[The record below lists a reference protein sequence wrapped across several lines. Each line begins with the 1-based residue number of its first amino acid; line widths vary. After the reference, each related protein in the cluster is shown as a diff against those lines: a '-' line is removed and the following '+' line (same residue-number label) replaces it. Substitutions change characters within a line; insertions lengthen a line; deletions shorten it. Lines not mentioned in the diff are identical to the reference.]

1 MTCLPRFSRAELVFS
16 LKCLGAAA
24 LAFYVASRAGLPRP
38 FWALMTTYIVAHP
51 LASNVR
57 SKAFFRLL
65 GTLLG
70 CMATVWLIPPL
81 SGSPELLSLALAVW
95 TGVCLYLSL
104 LDRSARS
111 YVFLLAGYSAALSGF
126 PLVEAPASMFDTASA
141 RVEEISI
148 GIMCASLVHSLM
160 LPVGL
165 GQSLFSVLDRSMADV
180 RRWIGDTLTTRR
192 RATTELAAKQASID
206 LHRLSLDVTQLRLL
220 STHVPFDTG
229 NLRWAAGAILAMQ
242 DRMAELTCVLLAIG
256 DRLDALEEAEGQMSE
271 DVRSALEKCLNGIL
285 SHPSERSLKEMSDAV
300 HSMAVGSAPCP
311 WVRALRLDLAVR
323 LRELH
328 MRWDEGN
335 ALRQQIDADFVSGT
349 ASIRWQPSH
358 GHRVLYRDKGL
369 ALRSAAAAIIATC
382 IACAIWIVTGWPVGS
397 AAAMSAAVFS
407 SFFAT
412 MDDPVPAM
420 HGFIVALIW
429 SMPVTVFYVLVA
441 LPWARNFEMLVVA
454 IAPLLLLIGCY
465 LMRPAQGIAALGMF
479 FGVIGTLA
487 LHDIGSADLVTF
499 LQSNIAIFMGA
510 LVAARTTAIV
520 RSVSADWSAK
530 RLQRASL
537 RDLNALASSAISDAA
552 AAAFAGRMLDRIAL
566 LIPRASRR
574 GAVAGEVALKQ
585 AILELNLGAAIATK
599 HLPQEIRKTLMNRL
613 ESVLSTA
620 PAQAVI
626 AHASLLSAIDQHILK
641 ALQEDELSPA
651 IPALVGLRRS
661 LFPAAPTSF
670 AS

>member
-1 MTCLPRFSRAELVFS
+1 M
-16 LKCLGAAA
+16 
-24 LAFYVASRAGLPRP
+24 
-38 FWALMTTYIVAHP
+38 
-51 LASNVR
+51 
-57 SKAFFRLL
+57 
-65 GTLLG
+65 
-70 CMATVWLIPPL
+70 
-81 SGSPELLSLALAVW
+81 
-95 TGVCLYLSL
+95 
-104 LDRSARS
+104 
-111 YVFLLAGYSAALSGF
+111 
-126 PLVEAPASMFDTASA
+126 
-141 RVEEISI
+141 
-148 GIMCASLVHSLM
+148 
-160 LPVGL
+160 
-165 GQSLFSVLDRSMADV
+165 
-180 RRWIGDTLTTRR
+180 GDTLATRS
-192 RATTELAAKQASID
+192 RATAELAAKQASVD

-220 STHVPFDTG
+220 STHVPFETG
-229 NLRWAAGAILAMQ
+229 NLRWTAGAILAMQ
-242 DRMAELTCVLLAIG
+242 DRMAELTCVLLAIV
-256 DRLDALEEAEGQMSE
+256 DRLDALEEAEGEISE
-271 DVRSALEKCLNGIL
+271 DLSSALAQFMNGIHL
-285 SHPSERSLKEMSDAV
+285 HPSERSLKEMSDAV
-300 HSMAVGSAPCP
+300 HSIAAGSAPCP
-311 WVRALRLDLAVR
+311 WVRALRMDLAVR
-323 LRELH
+323 VHELH
-328 MRWDEGN
+328 MRWDERN
-335 ALRQQIDADFVSGT
+335 ALRQQIDADYLNGT

-382 IACAIWIVTGWPVGS
+382 IACALWIATGWPVGS

-465 LMRPAQGIAALGMF
+465 LMRPARGIAALGMF

-530 RLQRASL
+530 RIQRSSL
-537 RDLNALASSAISDAA
+537 RDLIALVSGAGGDSVS
-552 AAAFAGRMLDRIAL
+552 AAFAGRMLDRIAL

-599 HLPQEIRKTLMNRL
+599 HLPQEIRKKLVGRL
-613 ESVLSTA
+613 ESVLSTP

-626 AHASLLSAIDQHILK
+626 AHASLLQDIDHHILK
-641 ALQEDELSPA
+641 ALQEDENSPA

-661 LFPAAPTSF
+661 LFPAAPSSF